1 VNQFSK
7 ELILRYHREDQPSS
21 ADILG
26 VDMNSLPAP
35 RALDQYFLEA
45 RCKLLDL
52 AAILDRIGRGD
63 EANAVGADPRLARIA
78 KALATLSSDEPNK
91 AELIQQI
98 FSLEY
103 DPSWKRP
110 KPRF

>member
-1 VNQFSK
+1 
-7 ELILRYHREDQPSS
+7 
-21 ADILG
+21 
-26 VDMNSLPAP
+26 MNALPAT
-35 RALDQYFLEA
+35 RALEQYFLEA

-52 AAILDRIGRGD
+52 AAILDRVGRG
-63 EANAVGADPRLARIA
+63 ENAAAADVDPRTAKIG
-78 KALATLSSDEPNK
+78 KALEVLASDSPNK

-103 DPSWKRP
+103 DPSWPRP